1 MKLYDLSQ
9 EVFSCRVYAG
19 DPVPQYQRP
28 KSTANGDLYNLTTFA
43 MCAHNG
49 THADAPFHFLHH
61 GKTIDQLGLEPFV
74 GMSCVVSHQG
84 EVSAADASEMM
95 KKAQQAGAAERILI
109 RGDVVVSTEAAE
121 VFAEAGVLL
130 LGVESQS
137 VGPEE
142 APMAAHLA
150 LLGAG
155 AALLEGLRMT
165 DVPEGVYL
173 LSAAPLNLGG
183 ADGAPCRA
191 VLMDLCGAS
200 AGE

>member
-1 MKLYDLSQ
+1 MKHYDLSQ
-9 EVFSCRVYAG
+9 EVFSCRVYPG
-19 DPVPQYQRP
+19 DPAPQFERVN
-28 KSTANGDLYNLTTFA
+28 STAKGDLYNLTAFA

-61 GKTIDQLGLEPFV
+61 GKTIDELGLEPFV
-74 GMSCVVSHQG
+74 GMACVIEHQG
-84 EVSAADASEMM
+84 EITAEAAGEILRTA
-95 KKAQQAGAAERILI
+95 KQAGAAERLLI
-109 RGDVVVSTEAAE
+109 KGNAVVSAEAAN
-121 VFAEAGVLL
+121 VFAQARILL

-155 AALLEGLRMT
+155 AALLEGLRMS

-173 LSAAPLNLGG
+173 LSAAPLKLGG

-191 VLMDLCGAS
+191 VLIDLN
-200 AGE
+200 

>member
-1 MKLYDLSQ
+1 MKRYDLSQ
-9 EVFSCRVYAG
+9 EVFSCRVYPG
-19 DPVPQYQRP
+19 DPAPQFERVN
-28 KSTANGDLYNLTTFA
+28 STANGDLYNLTAFA

-61 GKTIDQLGLEPFV
+61 GKTIDELGLEPFV
-74 GMSCVVSHQG
+74 GMACVIEHQG
-84 EVSAADASEMM
+84 EVTAEAAGEILRTA
-95 KKAQQAGAAERILI
+95 KQAGAAERLLI
-109 RGDVVVSTEAAE
+109 KGNAVVSTEAAN
-121 VFAEAGVLL
+121 VFAQAGILL

-155 AALLEGLRMT
+155 AALLEGLRMS

-173 LSAAPLNLGG
+173 LSATPLKLGG

-191 VLMDLCGAS
+191 VLIDLN
-200 AGE
+200 

>member
-1 MKLYDLSQ
+1 VKLYDLSQ
-9 EVFSCRVYAG
+9 EVFSCRVYPG
-19 DPVPQYQRP
+19 DPAPQYERS
-28 KSTANGDLYNLTTFA
+28 KSTAAGDLYNLTAFA

-74 GMSCVVSHQG
+74 GTACVVEQQG
-84 EVSAADASEMM
+84 EITADDAS
-95 KKAQQAGAAERILI
+95 AILRRALAYGAAERILI
-109 RGDVVVSTEAAE
+109 KGDAVVSTEAAQ
-121 VFAEAGVLL
+121 VFAEAGILL

-155 AALLEGLRMT
+155 AALLEGLRMA

-191 VLMDLCGAS
+191 VLIDLA
-200 AGE
+200 

>member
-1 MKLYDLSQ
+1 MKRYDLSQ
-9 EVFSCRVYAG
+9 EVFSCRVYPG
-19 DPVPQYQRP
+19 DPAPQFERVN
-28 KSTANGDLYNLTTFA
+28 STAKGDLYNLTAFA

-61 GKTIDQLGLEPFV
+61 GKTIDELGLEPFV
-74 GMSCVVSHQG
+74 GMACVIEHQG
-84 EVSAADASEMM
+84 EVTAEAAGEILRTA
-95 KKAQQAGAAERILI
+95 KQAGAAERLLI
-109 RGDVVVSTEAAE
+109 KGNAVVSTEAAN
-121 VFAEAGVLL
+121 VFAQAGILL

-155 AALLEGLRMT
+155 AALLEGLRMS

-173 LSAAPLNLGG
+173 LSAAPLKLGG

-191 VLMDLCGAS
+191 VLIDLN
-200 AGE
+200 